1 MTVPEPTPKK
11 KFPITIAVIAGIVL
25 VGLIVLFAIQM
36 KKANQDTLEIGTQIP
51 DFTVTT
57 FTGETYQKSELQG
70 KIILL
75 NFWSSWCA
83 SCDEEGAALEE
94 VWQTV
99 KGDDDIVFLGVNYVD
114 TEKDSMEFLAKY
126 GITFPNGPDLG
137 SRISRMFMVDA
148 VPETYIIGRDGRLV
162 AIQIGPFT
170 STDEILAAL
179 KLAD

>member
-11 KFPITIAVIAGIVL
+11 NFPITIAVIAGIVL

-57 FTGETYQKSELQG
+57 FMGETYQKSELQG

-99 KGDDDIVFLGVNYVD
+99 KGDGDIVFLGVNYVD

-137 SRISRMFMVDA
+137 SRISRIFMVDA

-162 AIQIGPFT
+162 AIQIGPFA